1 MADRRPG
8 LRRLVV
14 VKVGSST
21 LVDDAGRPRQP
32 VFERVAGECGELVSA
47 GTPVVVVSSGA
58 VALGIGELGKTI
70 RPRALGD
77 LQAASALGQTLLQL
91 HWERAFGE
99 LGVRTG
105 QVLLTEADIHR
116 RRAYVNA
123 RRALRRLMS
132 WGVVPVVNENDST
145 ATEEITFG
153 DNDALA
159 AHVSVMLQARLLV
172 LLTDIDGVYDR
183 DPSRP
188 DARLIPEILDQAQ
201 VDAVSE
207 DAPMGT
213 SGWGSGGIAAKLR
226 SARMASSGGVEAVIA
241 SGLAP
246 GAITAAA
253 AGEASGTRVPAAD
266 QLPSA
271 YKLWLRHGTPVR
283 GRLVCDDGARRAVAE
298 RGTSLLPVGL
308 VAVDGAFRVGDAVEL
323 VGPDGGAFAVGVS
336 RYEAGDLAQA
346 LGQRGRPEAVRRDDL
361 VLL

>member
-1 MADRRPG
+1 M
-8 LRRLVV
+8 

-21 LVDDAGRPRQP
+21 LVEADGRPRQP
-32 VFERVAGECGELVSA
+32 VFERVAGECAELSCT

-91 HWERAFGE
+91 HWERAFGAR
-99 LGVRTG
+99 GIRTG

-116 RRAYVNA
+116 RGSYVNA

-159 AHVSVMLQARLLV
+159 AHVAVMLQARLLV

-201 VDAVSE
+201 VDAVADE
-207 DAPMGT
+207 APAGT
-213 SGWGSGGIAAKLR
+213 TGWGSGGIAAKLR

-241 SGLAP
+241 SGLEP
-246 GAITAAA
+246 GALTAAA
-253 AGEASGTRVPAAD
+253 DGAVGTRFEAAAS
-266 QLPSA
+266 LPSA

-283 GRLVCDDGARRAVAE
+283 GRLVVDAGARRAVAE

-308 VAVDGAFRVGDAVEL
+308 VEVDGSFDAGDAVEL
-323 VGPDGGAFAVGVS
+323 VGPDGGRFAIGVS
-336 RYEAGDLAQA
+336 RYQARELAGLA
-346 LGQRGRPEAVRRDDL
+346 GRRGLPEAVRRDDL
-361 VLL
+361 VLV

>member
-1 MADRRPG
+1 MADRNQG
-8 LRRLVV
+8 RRTVVV

-21 LVDDAGRPRQP
+21 LVDAGGLPRLD
-32 VFERVAGECGELVSA
+32 VFARLACECAELVST

-58 VALGIGELGKTI
+58 VALGLGELGKTVK
-70 RPRALGD
+70 PRAMGD

-91 HWERAFGE
+91 HWGGAFAER
-99 LGVRTG
+99 GVRAG

-116 RRAYVNA
+116 RSSYVNA
-123 RRALRRLMS
+123 RRALRRLLS

-159 AHVSVMLQARLLV
+159 AHVALMLQARLLV

-183 DPSRP
+183 DPAHS
-188 DARLIPEILDQAQ
+188 DARLIPEIADPAQAEA
-201 VDAVSE
+201 VDVSG
-207 DAPMGT
+207 PGG
-213 SGWGSGGIAAKLR
+213 SGWGSGGIKAKLR
-226 SARMASSGGVEAVIA
+226 SARIASAGGVEAVIA

-246 GAITAAA
+246 GAITSAA
-253 AGEASGTRVPAAD
+253 AGQAAGTRFPAAA

-308 VAVDGAFRVGDAVEL
+308 VAVDGAFSAGDAVEL

-336 RYEAGDLAQA
+336 RYGAGDLAQA
-346 LGQRGRPEAVRRDDL
+346 VGRRGLPEAVRRDDL

>member
-1 MADRRPG
+1 MADRNQG
-8 LRRLVV
+8 LRTIVV

-21 LVDDAGRPRQP
+21 LVDSGGLPRLD
-32 VFERVAGECGELVSA
+32 VFTRLACECAELVAA

-58 VALGIGELGKTI
+58 VALGLGELGRTVK
-70 RPRALGD
+70 PRAMGD

-91 HWERAFGE
+91 HWGGAFAGRSLRA
-99 LGVRTG
+99 G

-116 RRAYVNA
+116 RGSYVNA
-123 RRALRRLMS
+123 RRALRRLLS

-159 AHVSVMLQARLLV
+159 AHVALMLQARLLV

-183 DPSRP
+183 DPARA
-188 DARLIPEILDQAQ
+188 DARLIPEIADPAQAEA
-201 VDAVSE
+201 VDVSG
-207 DAPMGT
+207 PGG
-213 SGWGSGGIAAKLR
+213 SGWGSGGIKAKLR
-226 SARMASSGGVEAVIA
+226 SARIASAGGVEAVIA

-253 AGEASGTRVPAAD
+253 AGQAAGTRFPAAA

-308 VAVDGAFRVGDAVEL
+308 VAVDGTFSAGDAVEL

-346 LGQRGRPEAVRRDDL
+346 VGRRGLPEAVRRDDL

>member
-1 MADRRPG
+1 DRRPG
-8 LRRLVV
+8 LRRIVV
-14 VKVGSST
+14 VKIGSST
-21 LVDDAGRPRQP
+21 LVDDAGRPRRP
-32 VFERVAGECGELVSA
+32 VFARVAGECAGLVSA

-70 RPRALGD
+70 RPRGLGD

-91 HWERAFGE
+91 HWERAFGG
-99 LGVRTG
+99 LDVRTG

-116 RRAYVNA
+116 RASYVNA

-159 AHVSVMLQARLLV
+159 AHVAVMLQARLLV

-183 DPSRP
+183 DPARP

-201 VDAVSE
+201 VDAVADE
-207 DAPMGT
+207 APAGT

-241 SGLAP
+241 SGLAA
-246 GAITAAA
+246 GAITAAV
-253 AGEASGTRVPAAD
+253 AGEASGTR
-266 QLPSA
+266 
-271 YKLWLRHGTPVR
+271 VR
-283 GRLVCDDGARRAVAE
+283 GRLVCDDGARQAVAE

-308 VAVDGAFRVGDAVEL
+308 VAVDGSFSAGDAVEL

-336 RYEAGDLAQA
+336 RYGAGDLAQA
-346 LGQRGRPEAVRRDDL
+346 LGRRGLPEAVRRDDL

>member
-1 MADRRPG
+1 VADRRPG
-8 LRRLVV
+8 LRRTVV
-14 VKVGSST
+14 VKAGSST
-21 LVDDAGRPRQP
+21 LVDDAGRPRPP
-32 VFERVAGECGELVSA
+32 VFERLAGECAALVSS

-58 VALGIGELGKTI
+58 VALGIGELQKTV

-91 HWERAFGE
+91 HWERAFAA

-105 QVLLTEADIHR
+105 QVLLTEGDIHR
-116 RRAYVNA
+116 RGSYVNA

-145 ATEEITFG
+145 ATDEITFG

-159 AHVSVMLQARLLV
+159 AHVAVMLQARLLV

-201 VDAVSE
+201 VDAVAE
-207 DAPMGT
+207 DAPAGA

-226 SARMASSGGVEAVIA
+226 SARMASSAGVEAIIA
-241 SGLAP
+241 SGLAG
-246 GAITAAA
+246 GAIEAAA
-253 AGEASGTRVPAAD
+253 SGAASGTRVPAAG

-308 VAVDGAFRVGDAVEL
+308 VAVDGTFSAGDAVEL

-336 RYEAGDLAQA
+336 RYEAGELTRA
-346 LGQRGRPEAVRRDDL
+346 LGHRGLPEAVRRDDL